1 MSFLQLSALG
11 PNEREIRRELRR
23 DIHCVTGP
31 EVKFARFTA
40 NGKFT
45 HKRKAA
51 GCLSLMFIFEEEG
64 KNDVTR
70 VKWN

>member
-11 PNEREIRRELRR
+11 PNECKIRRELRR

-31 EVKFARFTA
+31 EVEFARFMA
-40 NGKFT
+40 HGNFT
-45 HKRKAA
+45 HKKNAA
-51 GCLSLMFIFEEEG
+51 GCLSLMFIFEEG